1 MILFPKTI
9 WGTLYGKTKVR
20 DWSIG
25 VYAEICMNM
34 IFLFKRNRKKMESVS
49 HEDIATYAASPKNY
63 PSLISQC
70 YPAQSETPCPM
81 QRYLYSVNVT
91 KTPPWYYLP
100 DSFIVPG
107 FCAHSLF
114 SITLSRNISYLND
127 SFELLPFPV

>member
-25 VYAEICMNM
+25 IYAEICMNM

-81 QRYLYSVNVT
+81 QRYLYSVKCYQNSALVLFARFLYC
-91 KTPPWYYLP
+91 PRLL
-100 DSFIVPG
+100 
-107 FCAHSLF
+107 CSL
-114 SITLSRNISYLND
+114 SIFHYFVLKC
-127 SFELLPFPV
+127 LLPQ